1 MKKEDLIALGID
13 EEVAKSVMSLHG
25 KQVTQLNAQ
34 VATAEQQATQYHVQ
48 IQANQ
53 DELDSLKEAAK
64 GNEELTKSYAD
75 LQAKFD
81 ASKSD
86 ADSKLSEAQKDYAIK
101 LALKDA
107 NALDESI
114 ILGLLD
120 RDTIKVADN
129 GLQGLTEQLET
140 LKTDKSFLFAQETP
154 ADPAKPQITV
164 GGNPTGTVASV
175 VNKESF
181 DKMTFAEQSE
191 LAKTQPEV
199 FNQITGGN

>member
-13 EEVAKSVMSLHG
+13 EEVAKSVMALHG

-34 VATAEQQATQYHVQ
+34 VATAEQQATQYQ
-48 IQANQ
+48 EQLQSNQ
-53 DELDSLKEAAK
+53 TELDSLKEAAK
-64 GNEELTKSYAD
+64 GNDELTKSYED

-86 ADSKLSEAQKDYAIK
+86 ADSKLSEAQKDFAIK

-107 NALDESI
+107 NALDENI

-120 RDTIKVADN
+120 RDTIKVAEN
-129 GLQGLTEQLET
+129 GLQGFTEQLET

-154 ADPAKPQITV
+154 AEPANPQITV
-164 GGNPTGTVASV
+164 GGNPTGTQTPPTDAFNAAV
-175 VNKESF
+175 
-181 DKMTFAEQSE
+181 DKF
-191 LAKTQPEV
+191 K
-199 FNQITGGN
+199 

>member
-1 MKKEDLIALGID
+1 MKREELKALGLEDEAID
-13 EEVAKSVMSLHG
+13 KVMALHG
-25 KQVTQLNAQ
+25 KSVTELNTK
-34 VATAEQQATQYHVQ
+34 VATAEQQATQYQ
-48 IQANQ
+48 EQLQAYQ

-107 NALDESI
+107 NALDENI

-120 RDTIKVADN
+120 RDTIKVAEN
-129 GLQGLTEQLET
+129 GLQGLTEQLEA
-140 LKTDKSFLFAQETP
+140 LKTDKSFLFSQETP
-154 ADPAKPQITV
+154 EEPAKPQITV
-164 GGNPTGTVASV
+164 GGNPTGTQTQPSDVFSA
-175 VNKESF
+175 K
-181 DKMTFAEQSE
+181 
-191 LAKTQPEV
+191 LAKYE
-199 FNQITGGN
+199 